1 MKQLKTFSHDL
12 QKLFTQSI
20 TVREIAEPLVSFD
33 AERNA
38 ASVQQFMKEKDFDH
52 IGVRRDGLA
61 VGYAIRTRL
70 TEGTLGDHL
79 IPFRDEDV
87 IPANA
92 PLLDAL
98 ETLKSPD
105 SPDDSHLTQR
115 VFVATWDK
123 VGGIV
128 TFGDL
133 QKAPVRLWLFGLITL
148 TEMQMLRI
156 IRAYYRNNCW
166 QSRISK
172 GRLKKAKDILD
183 DRRSRNEGVELVDC
197 LQFCDKRNLIVR
209 DDALRRRLGLGQPED
224 AELFLEEL
232 EDLRNELAHA
242 QDILASRRNTLL
254 CLAKKTAKL
263 LQEWETTSVSDIAIT

>member
-38 ASVQQFMKEKDFDH
+38 ASVQQFMKQMDFDH

-79 IPFRDEDV
+79 IPFREEDV
-87 IPANA
+87 VQANA

-133 QKAPVRLWLFGLITL
+133 QKAPVRMWLFGLITL

-156 IRAYYRNNCW
+156 IRANYPDNCW
-166 QSRISK
+166 QEVLRGPRIEYAK
-172 GRLKKAKDILD
+172 GILE
-183 DRRSRNEGVELVDC
+183 DRRRRNEGADLADC
-197 LQFCDKRNLIVR
+197 LQFCDKRELIVR
-209 DDALRRRLGLGQPED
+209 DQALRQRLGATSRGQ
-224 AELFLEEL
+224 LETHLKEL
-232 EDLRNELAHA
+232 ERLRDDLAHA
-242 QDILASRRNTLL
+242 QDILAARRDTLL
-254 CLAKKTAKL
+254 PLARKTTDML
-263 LQEWETTSVSDIAIT
+263 LRWEDIRVGDIRAA